1 MGNEFTGESVLEP
14 FHATPCGMGSC
25 AVLLLIPLEEIF
37 SNTFSAYFDAK
48 NKVDFSDSFSRGM
61 VLNHF
66 FDNQFSL
73 LQSKLYHREKVKIS
87 SDK

>member
-14 FHATPCGMGSC
+14 TPCGMGSC
-25 AVLLLIPLEEIF
+25 AVLIPLEEIF

>member
-1 MGNEFTGESVLEP
+1 MQLLVVW
-14 FHATPCGMGSC
+14 
-25 AVLLLIPLEEIF
+25 AVALPLEEIF

-48 NKVDFSDSFSRGM
+48 NKVDFSNSFSRGM

-87 SDK
+87 SDTQPWNLGP